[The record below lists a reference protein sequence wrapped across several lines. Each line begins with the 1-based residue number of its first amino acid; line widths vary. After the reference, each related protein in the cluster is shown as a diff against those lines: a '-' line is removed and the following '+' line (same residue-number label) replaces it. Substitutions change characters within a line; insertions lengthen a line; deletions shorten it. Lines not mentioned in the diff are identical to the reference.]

1 MTSEENDIIYSD
13 DYCIIVPEITF
24 DLLEAFQY
32 TFKNVI
38 PFKKRLKNI
47 KKVLR

>member
-32 TFKNVI
+32 TFKNVRS
-38 PFKKRLKNI
+38 KKRLKNI